1 MGGDDALPAITVGT
15 ASASSTSRPGA
26 PCSIGAKIMT
36 SMMPPMNSV
45 APAFHEARA
54 ARRALGA
61 QTGRDEARCH
71 ALLGYT
77 DDVASVL
84 MGAAATPDVQWVCK
98 AIGHICARAPACPPR
113 AQHALQLHARTCATS
128 LALSLHSTHPLSIR
142 FLGRSQCELSKVR

>member
-1 MGGDDALPAITVGT
+1 
-15 ASASSTSRPGA
+15 
-26 PCSIGAKIMT
+26 
-36 SMMPPMNSV
+36 MMPPMNSV

-128 LALSLHSTHPLSIR
+128 LALRLHSTHPLSIR
-142 FLGRSQCELSKVR
+142 FLAGLNVSFPTRCGGSCGMPVLLEHRKESV